1 MDYFTCNTY
10 NKGRT
15 RNGWVLKSLV
25 LGQGRHPAPPG
36 RVVVWCRRDRL
47 WQSPSRSHIVGQ
59 AMFFCNKPLK
69 KSILK
74 KISAE
79 ECYGQHYAV
88 ISLANPG
95 PRLVSSVGISI
106 KAILCRLYILCCP
119 MFMVWVGRD
128 LENWFVSTPLPWKG
142 TPSTRTCCFKLHPT
156 WR

>member
-1 MDYFTCNTY
+1 MGYFTCNTY

-36 RVVVWCRRDRL
+36 RVVVCCRRDGL

-59 AMFFCNKPLK
+59 AIFFCNKPLK
-69 KSILK
+69 KSIFK

-88 ISLANPG
+88 ISLFQPPYHG
-95 PRLVSSVGISI
+95 KGHLPLEHVVSSFIQPGIKHLLELNVINSFSPVKEKMDDMEF
-106 KAILCRLYILCCP
+106 KAALLP
-119 MFMVWVGRD
+119 QRD
-128 LENWFVSTPLPWKG
+128 E
-142 TPSTRTCCFKLHPT
+142 C
-156 WR
+156 